1 MTRTVEAT
9 LARHRAVTIAM
20 LALLTLLAWAWLA
33 TGAGTGMAP
42 GLALPPLTPAA
53 PPAAPPAAMPG
64 MEMPGMEM
72 PATPQAAWSVLHFM
86 LSFSM
91 WWVMMVAMML
101 PSAAPMILLHV
112 RAATGVGAPPA
123 TGSFLAGYLLV
134 WGLFSLAAAALQM
147 LLQQAGLMAGM
158 DMASAGRPLTAA
170 LLIAAGLY
178 QLSPLKDTCLS
189 LCRSPARF
197 LTRYYE
203 PGSAGALRMGVIH
216 GAFCAGCCWLLMA
229 LLFVGGVMNLAWI
242 AFLTLL
248 VAAEK
253 LLPGGHRIAVVS
265 GVLCLV
271 WGGWLVIS

>member
-1 MTRTVEAT
+1 MTRAVEAT
-9 LARHRAVTIAM
+9 LARHRAVSVAM

-33 TGAGTGMAP
+33 TGAGMGMAP
-42 GLALPPLTPAA
+42 QLSLPLPT
-53 PPAAPPAAMPG
+53 PPAAPPATMPG
-64 MEMPGMEM
+64 MDMPPMES
-72 PATPQAAWSVLHFM
+72 QAAGPAPLFM
-86 LSFSM
+86 LTFVM

-112 RAATGVGAPPA
+112 RAATAAGAAPA

-134 WGLFSLAAAALQM
+134 WGLFSVAAAALQV
-147 LLQQAGLMAGM
+147 LLQKVGAM
-158 DMASAGRPLTAA
+158 DMALFSQPLSAAV
-170 LLIAAGLY
+170 LIATGFY
-178 QLSPLKDTCLS
+178 QLSPLKDMCLS
-189 LCRSPARF
+189 RCRNPAQF

-203 PGSAGALRMGVIH
+203 PGTAGALRMGIIH

-253 LLPGGHRIAVVS
+253 LLPGGQRIAVVS

-271 WGGWLVIS
+271 WGVWIAVG